1 MTVSDLLRDKIR
13 ARVTG
18 DAPAVLAV
26 TDFSVEV
33 STEATVTRAIQESRP
48 ESKEPFMP
56 VYNSQIKCVMH
67 YFCLKKATEASV
79 KLEKTSWKV
88 QNKYLLA
95 TYLARASRI

>member
-1 MTVSDLLRDKIR
+1 MAVSDLLRDKIR

-67 YFCLKKATEASV
+67 YFCL
-79 KLEKTSWKV
+79 EKGDRGQCEV
-88 QNKYLLA
+88 
-95 TYLARASRI
+95 RED